1 MEKTYNSNQ
10 NVVKY
15 DMGDKML
22 VKDENFEWNKFLQPY
37 ELAVEDFMLK
47 MEGIKKQ
54 FLLNGKYCPIE
65 IVTGR
70 VKTPNSILDKATRM
84 GIRFEEIDEKL
95 YDIGG
100 IRITCKFVEDIYM
113 VADLLKARKDIVLRE
128 ERDYVKNPK
137 PSGYRSLHLLCLYN
151 VETFNGRIPV
161 ILEFQIR
168 THAMHFWATIEH
180 SVKYKFSKNIPEN
193 IRKRLL
199 IASRAAEAL
208 DNEMSSIRDAVAAV
222 ENGGKPLSSQDPYE
236 REVQINTIK
245 RW

>member
-1 MEKTYNSNQ
+1 M
-10 NVVKY
+10 VKY
-15 DMGDKML
+15 ILGDKML
-22 VKDENFEWNKFLQPY
+22 VKDETFEWQKFLQPY

-100 IRITCKFVEDIYM
+100 IRITCKFIEDIYM
-113 VADLLKARKDIVLRE
+113 VAELLKARKDIVLKE

-137 PSGYRSLHLLCLYN
+137 PSGYRSLHLLCYYN
-151 VETFNGRIPV
+151 VETFNGQVPV

-193 IRKRLL
+193 IKKRLL
-199 IASRAAEAL
+199 VASRAAESL
-208 DNEMSSIRDAVAAV
+208 DNEMSSIRDAVTNTD
-222 ENGGKPLSSQDPYE
+222 NGGKPLSSLDPFE
-236 REVQINTIK
+236 KEVHINTIK